1 MQNFMISSDFILH
14 SYWLLALFL
23 DLAVECITHGNEG
36 LRLNLKDCF
45 VQKSVIFF
53 NQKVY
58 FFEKEYKFVDGA
70 VNEDQL
76 LYRSLL
82 IFFINIF
89 KDIEAAILILLF
101 CLPRF

>member
-1 MQNFMISSDFILH
+1 MISSNFILD
-14 SYWLLALFL
+14 SYWLLALLL

-45 VQKSVIFF
+45 VQKSVIFV

-76 LYRSLL
+76 LHGSLL

-89 KDIEAAILILLF
+89 KDIKAAILILLF